1 MKKNHHLLSSQ
12 AIVDQIADSDLQFY
26 GVRIPS
32 TPSAVIPPPCG

>member
-1 MKKNHHLLSSQ
+1 MKKYHHLLSSQ

-32 TPSAVIPPPCG
+32 TPMPSSHAPRG